1 MPLGLK
7 TNIRDGG
14 TVKFYNLFRNTNT
27 VICKQEWKK
36 SKNGSNNYLLEVT
49 CKKGR
54 DKEIKATNS
63 KAKEICEQ
71 DFIDLM
77 VRRTRPTGQ

>member
-1 MPLGLK
+1 M
-7 TNIRDGG
+7 
-14 TVKFYNLFRNTNT
+14 
-27 VICKQEWKK
+27 KK

-49 CKKGR
+49 CKKGK